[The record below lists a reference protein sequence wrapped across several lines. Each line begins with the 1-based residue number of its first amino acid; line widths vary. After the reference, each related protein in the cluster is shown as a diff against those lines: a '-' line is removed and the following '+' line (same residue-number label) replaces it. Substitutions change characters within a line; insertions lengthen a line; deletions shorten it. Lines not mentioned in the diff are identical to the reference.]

1 LDFTN
6 RTGLLGFLLALSA
19 LSAPA
24 ATASAMSR
32 TEMPRTD
39 PSASIEARLSRITL
53 ALRERERLLGDVHG
67 PASEALISY
76 GFANGSRGGGFANTR
91 YGGAAVGPGG
101 GGFANGHPY
110 YGGGA
115 RGFVNGGGG
124 FVNGSYGG
132 GFVNAPVRGGVFR
145 NW

>member
-1 LDFTN
+1 MDFTN

-24 ATASAMSR
+24 AAAAAMPGSTA
-32 TEMPRTD
+32 D
-39 PSASIEARLSRITL
+39 PSTSIEARLSRITA
-53 ALRERERLLGDVHG
+53 ALREREVLLLGDGHG
-67 PASEALISY
+67 PASKALISY

-91 YGGAAVGPGG
+91 YGGAASGPGG
-101 GGFANGHPY
+101 GGFVNGHPY

-132 GFVNAPVRGGVFR
+132 SGLVNAPVRGGVFR